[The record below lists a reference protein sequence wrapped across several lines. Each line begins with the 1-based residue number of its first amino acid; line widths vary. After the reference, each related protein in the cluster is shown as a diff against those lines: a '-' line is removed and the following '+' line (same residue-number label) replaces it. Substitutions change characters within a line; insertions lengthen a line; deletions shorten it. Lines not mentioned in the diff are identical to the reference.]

1 MAFGEKLKAL
11 RMQAGLSQESLS
23 ASIGVTKRTIIKY
36 EAGQTLP
43 PSDLLPK
50 ISKFFGVT
58 IDSLMTEA
66 EEFVSQV
73 YAEKGNRD
81 AKYAMSL
88 VDELGGMFAGGRLSE
103 ADKDA
108 VMKSIQNSY
117 WTAKEESKKYT
128 PKKFRKDDE
137 PE

>member
-23 ASIGVTKRTIIKY
+23 ASIGVSKRTIIKY

-43 PSDLLPK
+43 PSEMLPK
-50 ISKFFGVT
+50 ISQFFGVT
-58 IDSLMTEA
+58 IDNLMTEA
-66 EEFVSQV
+66 EEFVAQV
-73 YAEKGNRD
+73 YAEKGSRD
-81 AKYAMSL
+81 AKYALSL

-103 ADKDA
+103 TDKDA
-108 VMKSIQNSY
+108 VMKAIQNAY
-117 WTAKEESKKYT
+117 WTAKEESKKFT
-128 PKKFRKDDE
+128 PKKYRKDDD